1 MQLAGR
7 PHLSQSSIH
16 CSKYCDART
25 SIYFDIIR
33 GMKQLLC
40 LVVLYFSLVLPVRAQ
55 MVPANLQPDP
65 AVAQSNELATGS
77 GEVATPA
84 GIVERR
90 VEEKTD
96 LTQPTGQTKDKL
108 EKVLEDN
115 PVGEITWQNFL
126 RYGVTSAVKNGV
138 PVNTVVLI
146 LLFPLVVALVA
157 AARHLVG
164 MRGAGIL
171 TPALLSV
178 AFLATGIWAG
188 VALFVII
195 LLVTVIGRTLLKVL
209 KLQYLPRVSLLLW
222 IVSAG
227 VFLTLFLASIWNI
240 SQLITVGI
248 FPILILMLLAETF
261 IDLQAGRNGSE
272 ARALIFQTF
281 VLAMVSSLLLGNEM
295 VQRAVLLWP
304 EVIFFGVAVFD
315 VFMGRYTGLRLSE
328 YLMYR
333 GIVKEDEE
341 E

>member
-1 MQLAGR
+1 MRAILFVIFSMFLWVR
-7 PHLSQSSIH
+7 PVS
-16 CSKYCDART
+16 
-25 SIYFDIIR
+25 
-33 GMKQLLC
+33 
-40 LVVLYFSLVLPVRAQ
+40 AQ
-55 MVPANLQPDP
+55 MVPEEMVGQ
-65 AVAQSNELATGS
+65 LASSPIASMTGES
-77 GEVATPA
+77 ATPAGQTAQA

-96 LTQPTGQTKDKL
+96 LTQPTGETKSKL
-108 EKVLEDN
+108 EKVLEEN
-115 PVGEITWQNFL
+115 PVGELSWQNFL
-126 RYGVTSAVKNGV
+126 RYAITRAVKNGV

-146 LLFPLVVALVA
+146 LLFPLVVAMVA
-157 AARHLVG
+157 AARHLIG

-178 AFLATGIWAG
+178 AFLATGVWAG
-188 VALFVII
+188 VILFIII
-195 LLVTVIGRTLLKVL
+195 LAVTVIGRTTLKTL

-227 VFLTLFLASIWNI
+227 VFVTLFVASIGGV
-240 SQLITVGI
+240 SQLVTVGI
-248 FPILILMLLAETF
+248 FPILILMLLSETF
-261 IDLQAGRNGSE
+261 IDIQQGRSGSE

-281 VLAMVSSLLLGNEM
+281 VLAMISSLMLGNEL

-304 EVIFFGVAVFD
+304 ELIFFGVAVFD